1 MNKYYAYLTC
11 FGCIGFM
18 ALMMFIAAIDHEKL
32 TDTINHQNETITRLK
47 GDSIKLSLTIKHL
60 TKWHEQ
66 KPEQEREWINKDRS
80 KRVIRQNMLK
90 GINSETK

>member
-66 KPEQEREWINKDRS
+66 KPEQQREFIRNDKR
-80 KRVIRQNMLK
+80 KRVIQQNMLNS
-90 GINSETK
+90 INTEPK